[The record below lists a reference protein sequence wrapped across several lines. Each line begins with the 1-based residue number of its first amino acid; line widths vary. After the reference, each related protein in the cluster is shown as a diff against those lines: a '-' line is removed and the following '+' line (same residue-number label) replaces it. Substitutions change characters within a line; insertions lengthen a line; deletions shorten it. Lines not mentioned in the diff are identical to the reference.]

1 MMCRLTGL
9 DLVNDYLL
17 GENWELNDDEFYQI
31 DEQLM
36 LDAPQE
42 MVPVEVVSDG
52 RRRIW
57 RSACG

>member
-1 MMCRLTGL
+1 MCRLTGL

-17 GENWELNDDEFYQI
+17 GENWEFNDDEFYQI
-31 DEQLM
+31 DEELM

-42 MVPVEVVSDG
+42 MVPVAVVSDG